1 MAIVTTM
8 KVIAISNKSGA
19 YPFLD
24 HLKESG

>member
-1 MAIVTTM
+1 MATITTM

-19 YPFLD
+19 YPLLG